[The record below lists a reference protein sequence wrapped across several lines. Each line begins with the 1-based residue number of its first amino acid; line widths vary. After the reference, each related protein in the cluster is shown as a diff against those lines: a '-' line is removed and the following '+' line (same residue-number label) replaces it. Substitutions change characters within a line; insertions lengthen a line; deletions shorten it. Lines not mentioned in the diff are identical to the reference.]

1 MPTVSV
7 IINTYNSSRF
17 LLRAIDSVL
26 AQTYRDFELIV
37 VDDGST
43 DDTRE
48 AVAPYRDRLT
58 YIHQEN
64 KKYSAAKNTGIRAS
78 SGDYIAF
85 MDSDDLWLPD
95 KLERQVAVL
104 EQHPEAVLTYC
115 QAIYIDPDDRQ
126 IQFRG
131 KIYCNPEGDQLVIAD
146 MRKELFMTTVVAPGS
161 TMLVRR
167 WAVERAGL
175 FDEAHVHGEDWELWL
190 RIAPFGLFA
199 YSPEVLSKYRVYGW
213 QKIITVEARES
224 WLQDLEKIVKT
235 AAELWPGEP
244 AEAERLR
251 NLSLKRI
258 NTHAALASYQVG
270 DLEQG
275 KAKLENLLAKF
286 PQAANREDLAHMVL
300 DRAKE
305 IADDSGDMQAAEDF
319 IGSVFAHLPESAR
332 RYTSAGREAIA
343 WLYLNKA
350 FEYSRGE
357 HWDVAAGNLRK
368 GISAWPLALLNRGV
382 ASILVKALIHSLRGQ
397 S

>member
-131 KIYCNPEGDQLVIAD
+131 KTYCNPEGDQLVIAD

-275 KAKLENLLAKF
+275 KAKLEKLLAKF

-319 IGSVFAHLPESAR
+319 IGSVFAHLPDSAR
-332 RYTSAGREAIA
+332 RYMSAGREAIA

-350 FEYSRGE
+350 FEESSKE
-357 HWDVAAGNLRK
+357 HWDGPADNLRK
-368 GISAWPLALLNRGV
+368 GISVWPRALLNRGV
-382 ASILVKALIHSLRGQ
+382 ASITIKTLIRRLRGRP
-397 S
+397 

>member
-26 AQTYRDFELIV
+26 AQTYRNFELIV

-58 YIHQEN
+58 YIYQEN

-78 SGDYIAF
+78 SGEYIAF
-85 MDSDDLWLPD
+85 MDSDDLWMPE

-104 EQHPEAVLTYC
+104 DEHPEAVLTYC

-131 KIYCNPEGDQLVIAD
+131 KTYCNPEGDRLVIAD

-167 WAVERAGL
+167 WAVEKAGL

-235 AAELWPGEP
+235 AAELWPGDP
-244 AEAERLR
+244 AEAEHLR
-251 NLSLKRI
+251 SRSLKRI
-258 NTHAALASYQVG
+258 YTHAALASYQVG
-270 DLEQG
+270 DLEAG
-275 KAKLENLLAKF
+275 KAKLEKLLAKF
-286 PQAANREDLAHMVL
+286 PQAANREELAHMVL

-305 IADDSGDMQAAEDF
+305 IADDSGNFQAAEDF
-319 IGSVFAHLPESAR
+319 IGRVFAHLPDSAR
-332 RYTSAGREAIA
+332 RYTSAGREAVA
-343 WLYLNKA
+343 WLYLNQA
-350 FEYSRGE
+350 FEESRKD
-357 HWDVAAGNLRK
+357 HWDAAAGNLRK
-368 GISAWPLALLNRGV
+368 GITAWPRALLNRGV
-382 ASILVKALIHSLRGQ
+382 VSLLVKTVMHSIRGQ